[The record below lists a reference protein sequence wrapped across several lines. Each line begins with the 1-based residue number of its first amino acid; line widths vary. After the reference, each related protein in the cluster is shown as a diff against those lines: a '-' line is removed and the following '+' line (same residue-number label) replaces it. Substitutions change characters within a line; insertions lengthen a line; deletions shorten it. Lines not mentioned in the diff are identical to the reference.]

1 MRGEQ
6 MAGKRLNKSA
16 PLTAAEKQARHRQKI
31 AEEKRTAVD
40 EQTAGLRAFF
50 HSYLDQLSDDEFTD
64 LFYAAMNGG
73 EKLMS
78 KKEICDLMNLSD
90 YEWKKLERNKAVEPA
105 GDNSSLF
112 TGKELLRL
120 QEIGITPDQMIRLC
134 HCTDKSFTNK
144 ELSAFT
150 GIPIKTLEKMFPAA

>member
-1 MRGEQ
+1 

-31 AEEKRTAVD
+31 AEGKRTAID

-50 HSYLDQLSDDEFTD
+50 HKYLDQLSDDEFTD
-64 LFYAAMNGG
+64 LFYTAMNGG

-78 KKEICDLMNLSD
+78 KNEICALMNFTD
-90 YEWKKLERNKAVEPA
+90 YEWKKLERNNILKPA
-105 GDNSSLF
+105 DDNSSLF
-112 TGKELLRL
+112 SGRELLRL

-134 HCTDKSFTNK
+134 HCTDKSFTPK

-150 GIPIKTLEKMFPAA
+150 GIPIKKLQEIFPDNFAA